1 MNIVFPKLFKW
12 QQEVYDYVELGS
24 GQKISIVSV
33 RQSGKTALC
42 CILLIRF
49 SLENIGTSVFIS
61 PTLNQ
66 SRKVFNDIIK
76 MLDGSGLIVSNNAST
91 LYIKFKN
98 GSDIWF
104 KSSEQ
109 NDSVRGLTVSNV
121 LIFDETAFQ
130 PDEFIYTA
138 LPLARVHKAPTIFI
152 STPLF
157 AEGFFWDSTNSKDIR
172 CFNWSQYRNEIY
184 TPEEW
189 DMYQRLY
196 SKNKFRSEIMG
207 EFIHSDGLLFNNIQE
222 CVGLAGESSKLY
234 LGIDFSAVEGNDYT
248 ALSVLN
254 ERCEVVDIW
263 YTNKMTPTERVDWL
277 ANIINKYDGVQKI
290 LAETNSIG
298 NVYIDLLKKK
308 SKYPITGFTTTN
320 SSKQDLVN
328 MLQLC
333 LDNKD
338 IKLKDD
344 KELLKELQAYQATVN
359 TNTKKVSYN
368 AANGFNDDLVMA
380 LMLSLKALKSSY
392 GKYNIN

>member
-1 MNIVFPKLFKW
+1 MNIILPKLFKW
-12 QQEVYDYVELGS
+12 QQDVYDYIKLGE

-42 CILLIRF
+42 CILLMRF
-49 SLENIGTSVFIS
+49 SIENVGTSVFIS

-109 NDSVRGLTVSNV
+109 NDSVRGLTVSNI
-121 LIFDETAFQ
+121 LIFDEVAFQ

-138 LPLARVHKAPTIFI
+138 LPLARVHKAPTLFI

-157 AEGFFWDSTNSKDIR
+157 ADGFFWEATNSSDIT
-172 CFNWSQYRNEIY
+172 CFDWSKYRDEIY
-184 TPEEW
+184 TPEELES
-189 DMYQRLY
+189 YKRLY
-196 SKNKFRSEIMG
+196 SKNKFRSEILG

-222 CVGLAGESSKLY
+222 CVGDYTDATKLY
-234 LGIDFSAVEGNDYT
+234 LGIDFSVVEGNDFT

-254 ERCEVVDIW
+254 DKCEMVDIH
-263 YTNKMTPTERVDWL
+263 YTNKMKPSERVDWL
-277 ANIINKYDGVQKI
+277 SNIINSYNGVQKI
-290 LAETNSIG
+290 FAETNSIG
-298 NVYIDLLKKK
+298 NIYIDLLKKK

-320 SSKQDLVN
+320 ASKKDLVET
-328 MLQLC
+328 LQVS
-333 LDNKD
+333 LDNKE

-359 TNTKKVSYN
+359 IKTKNVSYN
-368 AANGFNDDLVMA
+368 ASSGFNDDLVMA
-380 LMLSLKALKSSY
+380 LMFSLKALKSSY
-392 GKYNIN
+392 GKYIIR